1 MRLDNVSEILPV
13 TVCLV
18 SIVSGSRNFR
28 TAIFECNIC
37 TELTTTGSTHE
48 CSGVNFHGAYAGRAA
63 VSLTGIM

>member
-1 MRLDNVSEILPV
+1 MRLDNVSETLPV

-18 SIVSGSRNFR
+18 SIVSGSCNFR

-37 TELTTTGSTHE
+37 TELTTTGSNHGW
-48 CSGVNFHGAYAGRAA
+48 SGVTVHGAYVGRAA